1 MAQSIAYRVPR
12 RFIVP
17 PEDPPPYGLLA
28 LSFIGHVLFFTG
40 ALTLSTLL
48 ATRLDQSKIYVV
60 NLVPSAPVSGT
71 PAPAPVAPR
80 AVERT
85 PPAPEAPRPEAVK
98 PEVKPLSPPTPPTPK
113 VEERTP
119 PRPTR
124 AEVPPPRETPPPRP
138 EKTAEPLAPPKLPD
152 VARVV
157 PVRTQELALPRR
169 VEKESPALDVPGA
182 RERLVER
189 TLPPPPSAAPRLPP
203 EPPRPATPRL
213 PDPPRVIAPQAAA
226 AAPAA
231 PPAVTTARAAVEPV
245 RPGSLTLG
253 VASKGNTSLDVSD
266 FPFTYYLRQIQA
278 KISERWAPPRP
289 AARGGERAIIAFEI
303 GRDGSI
309 KEPTLEKSSGLT
321 LYDQSALRAV
331 AEASP
336 FPPLPPEFKAPS
348 LRIHFGF
355 EFQPDQ
361 G

>member
-1 MAQSIAYRVPR
+1 VAQTIAYRVPR

-17 PEDPPPYGLLA
+17 PEEPPPYGLLA
-28 LSFIGHVLFFTG
+28 LSFVAHVAFFS
-40 ALTLSTLL
+40 AVLVLSSLL

-60 NLVPSAPVSGT
+60 NLVPTAPTSGT
-71 PAPAPVAPR
+71 PTPTPVQPR
-80 AVERT
+80 VAERT
-85 PPAPEAPRPEAVK
+85 PPAPEVK
-98 PEVKPLSPPTPPTPK
+98 SPPTPPK

-119 PRPTR
+119 PKPTR
-124 AEVPPPRETPPPRP
+124 AEAAPPRETPPPRP
-138 EKTAEPLAPPKLPD
+138 EKAEPLAPPKLPD
-152 VARVV
+152 IARAA
-157 PVRTQELALPRR
+157 PVRPQELALPRR

-182 RERLVER
+182 RERLVDPAPPP
-189 TLPPPPSAAPRLPP
+189 PPPPSAAPRLPP
-203 EPPRPATPRL
+203 EPPRPTAPRL
-213 PDPPRVIAPQAAA
+213 PEPPRVVAPQP
-226 AAPAA
+226 APAA
-231 PPAVTTARAAVEPV
+231 PMVATARPAVESP
-245 RPGSLTLG
+245 RPGALTMG
-253 VASKGNTSLDVSD
+253 VASKGNISLDVSD

-289 AARGGERAIIAFEI
+289 AARGGERAIILFEI

-309 KEPTLEKSSGLT
+309 KEPTLEKSSGLAP
-321 LYDQSALRAV
+321 YDQSALRAV